1 LSNTLIIER
10 ALKDLILNNKREFV
24 ALISGEWGIGKTYFW
39 NEFKE
44 KYLQN
49 QKNVVYISLF
59 GLNSLDEIKHEI
71 IIQLSKYTKY
81 LNKYRDKIKSL
92 KGGNIKS
99 NDISLSISGQIVNS
113 SLSLFSTNDFK
124 NIVICFDDFE
134 RLSEKISLKDV
145 MGLISQFKEQKEC
158 KVLMILNEKELN
170 KLSDIDGKKHDEIF
184 ALYKEKVVDYTFQYQ
199 PSFNKVFDIVEK
211 DIEYFNKEWIYDFFK
226 KIDLKNIR
234 IMKQVIYHLNHF
246 NFIEAY
252 QLEDEVIKEFVE
264 IALKLFIFKAKCN
277 YTFKELNKILEYH
290 SKKVFMPTLQ
300 KEFGIDID
308 KEIPHN
314 KKYENCIEK
323 NQYILYSDD
332 TDKTKDIEKIIYTF
346 IDTYFIDRKKLK
358 KLLNDNNNFVKN
370 YYLRDTI
377 TTLRNNFYEDFS
389 TTNEVLSQN
398 ILTELKKNR
407 TTLYKL
413 YSYENFKDIIDFIKQ
428 FIKDKT
434 IDSIEEEFIK
444 KYIEENYLTAKY
456 NYNNSLE
463 IIQKTYTWA
472 DKYIL
477 KLQKSHQVNNQNN
490 IFDIFQQIIDRENLG
505 LTLTDGYKL
514 SNVSVKEYKELILSS
529 KDFVNL
535 LIKFLSKHK
544 HSWQELEQA
553 QENIKKAL
561 IEIKNMN
568 DDFSWKVDEIVKK
581 SQISLEY

>member
-1 LSNTLIIER
+1 MSNTLIIER

-59 GLNSLDEIKHEI
+59 GLNSLNEIKHEI